1 MFFTSIII
9 AFSIMNYKDIETKK
23 TIKNIE
29 SINIVESTKIFLKKD
44 IPKNILE
51 ATNQNENNIKYND
64 KDKDKK
70 PKIDFS
76 KSKLMRKRK
85 KLKLEKARLKAL

>member
-9 AFSIMNYKDIETKK
+9 AFSIMNYKDTETKK

-29 SINIVESTKIFLKKD
+29 SKNFVESKKIFLKKD

-51 ATNQNENNIKYND
+51 ATNQNKNTIEY

-85 KLKLEKARLKAL
+85 KLKLEKAKLKAL